1 MTSGPA
7 TRARPPTVC
16 RTKRPW
22 WTTSL
27 RSRFGTS
34 LQARHAQ
41 LSSCAIFRCSS
52 LNTSNASASRTGR
65 TLPSGSAPS
74 GPMANTASP
83 SSSWISS
90 GGASRRITASRRTP
104 VTCAPC
110 SSSVPATNAVNPEMS
125 ARMRKPASARMS
137 SLMPMPPFVS
147 PLRHRTG
154 ARVKSGSLPVF
165 GRKVT
170 MPYEFRALFT
180 PVRVGAVTLKNRIYS
195 SGHAEAMA
203 EGGRPTARLAR
214 YHEAKAQG
222 GCALTISGGSSSVH
236 PSSPAAAWKQIA
248 NHDDSIIPAYRAIA
262 DAVHRHDCLVFT
274 QLTHLGR
281 RAQSDP
287 EVSPV
292 LLAPSQIPERVHRE
306 VPHELEP
313 EQIATLVRAFG
324 EAARRCR
331 AGHLDGIELSMAHNH
346 LIDQFR
352 CPLFNPRTDEY
363 GGSLENRMRFAFEV
377 LAEIRRQV
385 GRDFVVGARI
395 SGDELTPGGL
405 SAEDMGEIAR
415 RLAAST
421 LVDFLSIIGGGA
433 HTYYLQAAA
442 VPNMSFRT
450 GVYVPLAAAIKRAAP
465 AMPILHASRIVDP
478 IQAEQ
483 LVAAG
488 HVDVVGGG
496 VAGLEAARV
505 AAQRGH
511 RVVLF
516 EKDGQLGGQ
525 VLLAARAPA
534 RADYA
539 GIVRFLAVQVAKL
552 GVEIRL
558 GVEVTDAVV
567 LAERPDAV
575 VIATGS
581 HPYVPALPGTDGKH
595 VVTDRDV
602 LADSAKVGTNVVVVD
617 DVHTEQALSTAELLL
632 AQGKRVEIVSPLFY
646 VGQDV
651 GITSIAPLYARLFA
665 KGAVL
670 TPHTELRAIE
680 GSAVVVAN
688 VHAGVE
694 RRIAGIDTVVLAM
707 GSRST
712 DALYRALKGRVPELH
727 AVGDCVAPRGVHQ
740 AILDGTH
747 AGRAI

>member
-1 MTSGPA
+1 MGQTA
-7 TRARPPTVC
+7 AHD
-16 RTKRPW
+16 
-22 WTTSL
+22 L
-27 RSRFGTS
+27 RS
-34 LQARHAQ
+34 
-41 LSSCAIFRCSS
+41 
-52 LNTSNASASRTGR
+52 
-65 TLPSGSAPS
+65 
-74 GPMANTASP
+74 
-83 SSSWISS
+83 
-90 GGASRRITASRRTP
+90 
-104 VTCAPC
+104 
-110 SSSVPATNAVNPEMS
+110 
-125 ARMRKPASARMS
+125 
-137 SLMPMPPFVS
+137 
-147 PLRHRTG
+147 
-154 ARVKSGSLPVF
+154 
-165 GRKVT
+165 
-170 MPYEFRALFT
+170 LFT
-180 PVRVGAVTLKNRIYS
+180 PTRVGSVTLKNRIYS

-203 EGGRPTARLAR
+203 EHGRPTERLCR
-214 YHEAKAQG
+214 YHEAKARG
-222 GCALTISGGSSSVH
+222 GCALTIFGGSSSVH

-248 NHDDSIIPAYRAIA
+248 NHDDAIIPGYRELA
-262 DAVHRHDCLVFT
+262 DAVHRHGCLVFT

-281 RAQSDP
+281 RAQSDSDTP
-287 EVSPV
+287 HA

-313 EQIATLVRAFG
+313 EQIAMLVRAFG
-324 EAARRCR
+324 DAARRCR
-331 AGHLDGIELSMAHNH
+331 EGHLDGIELSMAHNH
-346 LIDQFR
+346 LIDQFWSPR
-352 CPLFNPRTDEY
+352 FNQRMDEY
-363 GGSLENRMRFAFEV
+363 GGSLENRLRFAFEV

-488 HVDVVGGG
+488 HVDVVGMTRALIADADLPRKARDGRLDDIRTCVGANEGCIDRIYQGKPVTCVQNPAAGREGELPEVRPTSVAKKVLVVGGG

-632 AQGKRVEIVSPLFY
+632 AQGKRVEVLSPLFY

-651 GITSIAPLYARLFA
+651 GVTSIAPVYARLFTQ
-665 KGAVL
+665 GVVL

-680 GSAVVVAN
+680 GSTVVVGN
-688 VHAGVE
+688 VHSGAA
-694 RRIAGIDTVVLAM
+694 RRIEGVDTVVLAT

-712 DALYRALKGRVPELH
+712 DALYRALKGRVAELH

-740 AILDGTH
+740 AILDGTRV
-747 AGRAI
+747 GRAI

>member
-1 MTSGPA
+1 
-7 TRARPPTVC
+7 
-16 RTKRPW
+16 
-22 WTTSL
+22 
-27 RSRFGTS
+27 
-34 LQARHAQ
+34 
-41 LSSCAIFRCSS
+41 
-52 LNTSNASASRTGR
+52 
-65 TLPSGSAPS
+65 
-74 GPMANTASP
+74 MA
-83 SSSWISS
+83 
-90 GGASRRITASRRTP
+90 
-104 VTCAPC
+104 
-110 SSSVPATNAVNPEMS
+110 
-125 ARMRKPASARMS
+125 
-137 SLMPMPPFVS
+137 
-147 PLRHRTG
+147 
-154 ARVKSGSLPVF
+154 
-165 GRKVT
+165 
-170 MPYEFRALFT
+170 YEFRSLFT
-180 PVRVGAVTLKNRIYS
+180 PVQVGSVTLKNRIYS

-203 EGGRPTARLAR
+203 EGGRPTERLRR

-222 GCALTISGGSSSVH
+222 GCALTIFGGSSSVH
-236 PSSPAAAWKQIA
+236 PSSPAAAWRQIA
-248 NHDDSIIPAYRAIA
+248 NHDDSIIPAYCEMA

-281 RAQSDP
+281 RAQSDT
-287 EVSPV
+287 EASHV
-292 LLAPSQIPERVHRE
+292 LLAPSQIPEKVHRE

-313 EQIATLVRAFG
+313 EQIAALVRAFG
-324 EAARRCR
+324 DAAGRCR
-331 AGHLDGIELSMAHNH
+331 AGDLDGIEISMAHNH
-346 LIDQFR
+346 LIDQFWS
-352 CPLFNPRTDEY
+352 PLFNQRTDDY

-405 SAEDMGEIAR
+405 SARDMGEIAR
-415 RLAAST
+415 RLVASG

-433 HTYYLQAAA
+433 HTYSLQAAA
-442 VPNMSFRT
+442 VPNMSFPT
-450 GVYVPLAAAIKRAAP
+450 AVYAPLAAAIRRVAP

-478 IQAEQ
+478 IQADQ

-488 HVDVVGGG
+488 HVDVVGMTRALIADPDLPGKAREGRFDDIRTCVGANEGCIDRIYQGKPVTCVQNPTTGREGELGDVRPASTAKKVLVVGGG

-505 AAQRGH
+505 AALRGH

-516 EKDGQLGGQ
+516 EKEEQLGGQ

-534 RADYA
+534 RAEYG
-539 GIVRFLAVQVAKL
+539 GIVRFLAVQVEKL

-558 GVEVTDAVV
+558 AVEATPSVV
-567 LAERPDAV
+567 LAEHPDAV

-581 HPYVPALPGTDGKH
+581 HPYVPPLPGVDGKH

-602 LADSAKVGTNVVVVD
+602 LADSATVGANVVVVD
-617 DVHTEQALSTAELLL
+617 DVHTQQALSTAELLL
-632 AQGKRVEIVSPLFY
+632 DQRKRVEVLSPLFY

-651 GITSIAPLYARLFA
+651 GITSIAPLYTRLFQ

-680 GSAVVVAN
+680 GSTVIAAN
-688 VHAGVE
+688 VYSGAE
-694 RRIAGIDTVVLAM
+694 RRIEGVDTVVLAM

-712 DALYRALKGRVPELH
+712 DGLYRALKGRVAALH

-740 AILDGTH
+740 AMLDGTR